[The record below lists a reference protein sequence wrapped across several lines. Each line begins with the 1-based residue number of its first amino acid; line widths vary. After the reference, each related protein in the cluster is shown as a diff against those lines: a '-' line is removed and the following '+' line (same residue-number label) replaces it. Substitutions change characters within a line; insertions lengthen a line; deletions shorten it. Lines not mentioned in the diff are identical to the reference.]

1 MSIDTLVLTKG
12 VPDFREGQVSFDEDG
27 HLERGKTPTV
37 MNPNDRHAL
46 RAALQTKVRNG
57 GTVSLMSMGPPGYAE
72 ILQEGMRDVY
82 ADELYLLSDR
92 EMGAADT
99 WATAM
104 TVSTGIEHLV
114 STGIEHLETPPDLLF
129 AGFKTADGET
139 GHTGPQTE
147 WCLNVNDELPDY
159 PLITHVV
166 AIDIDEDEGVVR
178 TKRLVEG
185 DVSEI
190 ETVEAELPAFV
201 VADPEFEPTYRKAD
215 HRLRHKELRRETEAR
230 AAEFGEYLDDD
241 ADEEPTE
248 TRERAAEFGEYLD
261 DGTDRELT
269 DWDRFH
275 MWNHEYLNLDPDY
288 IGLDGSPTIVA
299 GVDPIPKAPSER
311 EATVVDPDDEGGMED
326 VFEEMKAFAG
336 GD

>member
-1 MSIDTLVLTKG
+1 MRSVVLTKG

-37 MNPNDRHAL
+37 MNPNDKHAL
-46 RAALQTKVRNG
+46 RAALQTKVRQG

-72 ILQEGMRDVY
+72 ILQEGMEDVY
-82 ADELYLLSDR
+82 ADDLYLLSDR

-104 TVSTGIEHLV
+104 TVATG
-114 STGIEHLETPPDLLF
+114 LEEMAETPDLLF

-147 WCLNVNDELPDY
+147 WCLGINDDVPDY
-159 PLITHVV
+159 PLITHVI
-166 AIDIDEDEGVVR
+166 ALDIDEDEETVR
-178 TKRLVEG
+178 AKRLVEG

-190 ETVEAELPAFV
+190 ETVETDLPAFIV
-201 VADPEFEPTYRKAD
+201 VDPEFEPTYRKAD
-215 HRLRHKELRRETEAR
+215 HRLRHKDFRAQTQDR
-230 AAEFGEYLDDD
+230 AAEFAEYLADDS
-241 ADEEPTE
+241 DEEM
-248 TRERAAEFGEYLD
+248 
-261 DGTDRELT
+261 T
-269 DWDRFH
+269 DWDRFT
-275 MWNHEYLNLDPDY
+275 MWNHTDLNLDPDF
-288 IGLDGSPTIVA
+288 IGLSGSPTIVA

-311 EATVVDPDDEGGMED
+311 EARMIEPDDDEGMEQILD
-326 VFEEMKAFAG
+326 EMQPFAA

>member
-1 MSIDTLVLTKG
+1 MTIDTLVLTKG

-37 MNPNDRHAL
+37 MNPNDKHAL
-46 RAALQTKVRNG
+46 RAALQTKVRHG

-104 TVSTGIEHLV
+104 TI

-147 WCLNVNDELPDY
+147 WCLSLNDELPDY
-159 PLITHVV
+159 PLVTHVV
-166 AIDIDEDEGVVR
+166 AIDIAEDEGVVR

-190 ETVEAELPAFV
+190 ETVETELPAFI

-215 HRLRHKELRRETEAR
+215 HRLRHKDFRAETRKR
-230 AAEFGEYLDDD
+230 AAEFGEHLDDD
-241 ADEEPTE
+241 TDKEPTDYE
-248 TRERAAEFGEYLD
+248 D
-261 DGTDRELT
+261 
-269 DWDRFH
+269 FH

-311 EATVVDPDDEGGMED
+311 EATVVEPDDEAEMEA
-326 VFEEMKAFAG
+326 VFEEIAAYAG